1 MKTRVSLFFG
11 MFAVMALSNAIV
23 PVLPSY
29 TDSSAAQA
37 AIYSAYFLGAFVST
51 LPAGIL
57 SDRYGRVPV
66 IRTGLAITAASGFLL
81 SVLVLPVP
89 VIVARILEGIGTG
102 FFVAAAMS
110 YVNSLSDHEQM
121 SGYLMASLNAG
132 LVIGLVCAG
141 WLAANLPNRASGILV
156 FSALVIIPVIASL
169 FIKETGSVTREGNF
183 STILYLVTEFRWLW
197 YSAVILIGITGVVT
211 SLYPKFSGYTP
222 DSVGN
227 WISIMSIA
235 TIAGVLAASRLS
247 LPPVSTIRWSAIL
260 IVISV
265 MVSYYSPLG
274 FVILGICAGVVMIAQ
289 MSFLAGVRDHQGG
302 AMGLYSTSTY
312 LGMAALPFI
321 TGLIADSSG
330 FFISFCAT
338 AFFALTVFFT
348 IGRCDCRL
356 HRAD

>member
-1 MKTRVSLFFG
+1 
-11 MFAVMALSNAIV
+11 
-23 PVLPSY
+23 
-29 TDSSAAQA
+29 
-37 AIYSAYFLGAFVST
+37 
-51 LPAGIL
+51 
-57 SDRYGRVPV
+57 
-66 IRTGLAITAASGFLL
+66 
-81 SVLVLPVP
+81 
-89 VIVARILEGIGTG
+89 
-102 FFVAAAMS
+102 
-110 YVNSLSDHEQM
+110 
-121 SGYLMASLNAG
+121 MASLNAG

-141 WLAANLPNRASGILV
+141 WLAAHLPNPASGILV
-156 FSALVIIPVIASL
+156 FSALVIIPVFASF
-169 FIKETGSVTREGNF
+169 FIRETGSVTREGNF
-183 STILYLVTEFRWLW
+183 ATILYLVQEFRWLW

-235 TIAGVLAASRLS
+235 TIAGVLVASRLS
-247 LPPVSTIRWSAIL
+247 LPPVITIRWSAIL
-260 IVISV
+260 IMISV

-289 MSFLAGVRDHQGG
+289 ISFLAGVRDHQGG
-302 AMGLYSTSTY
+302 AMGLYSTTTY

-338 AFFALTVFFT
+338 AFFSLTVFFT

>member
-57 SDRYGRVPV
+57 ADSYGRVPV
-66 IRTGLAITAASGFLL
+66 IRTGLVITAASGFLL

-89 VIVARILEGIGTG
+89 VIVARVLEGIGTG

-132 LVIGLVCAG
+132 LVIGLVFSG
-141 WLAANLPNRASGILV
+141 WLAANYPNPASGILV
-156 FSALVIIPVIASL
+156 FSALVIIPVIVSL

-183 STILYLVTEFRWLW
+183 ATILYLVSEFRWLW

-235 TIAGVLAASRLS
+235 TIAGVLVASRLS
-247 LPPVSTIRWSAIL
+247 LPPVITIRWSAIL
-260 IVISV
+260 IVLSI

-289 MSFLAGVRDHQGG
+289 MSFLAGVRDHQGS
-302 AMGLYSTSTY
+302 AMGLYSTTTY
-312 LGMAALPFI
+312 LGMAALPFV
-321 TGLIADSSG
+321 TGLIADALG
-330 FFISFCAT
+330 FFYAFCAT

-348 IGRCDCRL
+348 IGRCECRL
-356 HRAD
+356 HKAD

>member
-1 MKTRVSLFFG
+1 

-23 PVLPSY
+23 PVLPVY
-29 TDSSAAQA
+29 TDSSAVQA
-37 AIYSAYFLGAFVST
+37 AIYSAYFLGAFIST

-66 IRTGLAITAASGFLL
+66 IRTGLAITVTSGFLL

-89 VIVARILEGIGTG
+89 VIVARILEGVGAG

-110 YVNSLSDHEQM
+110 YVNSLSDHEKM

-141 WLAANLPNRASGILV
+141 WLAANFPSPASGIFL
-156 FSALVIIPVIASL
+156 FSALVIIPLMGSL
-169 FIKETGSVTREGNF
+169 FIEEKGSVSHAGNF
-183 STILYLVTEFRWLW
+183 ATVQYLVTEFRWLW
-197 YSAVILIGITGVVT
+197 YSSVILIGITGVVT

-235 TIAGVLAASRLS
+235 TIAGVLVASRLS
-247 LPPVSTIRWSAIL
+247 LPPVNTIRWSAIL
-260 IVISV
+260 MVIGV
-265 MVSYYSPLG
+265 ILSYYSPLF
-274 FVILGICAGVVMIAQ
+274 FVIIGICAGVVMIAQ
-289 MSFLAGVRDHQGG
+289 MSFLAGVKDHQGG
-302 AMGLYSTSTY
+302 AMGLYSTTTY
-312 LGMAALPFI
+312 LGMSALPFV
-321 TGLIADSSG
+321 TGLIADASG
-330 FFISFCAT
+330 FFYAFCAT

-348 IGRCDCRL
+348 IGRCECTL
-356 HRAD
+356 HRVE

>member
-1 MKTRVSLFFG
+1 

-23 PVLPSY
+23 PVLPVY
-29 TDSSAAQA
+29 TDSSAVQA
-37 AIYSAYFLGAFVST
+37 AIYSAYFLGAFIST

-66 IRTGLAITAASGFLL
+66 IRTGLAITVTSGFLL

-89 VIVARILEGIGTG
+89 VIVARILEGVGAG

-110 YVNSLSDHEQM
+110 YVNSLSDHEKM

-141 WLAANLPNRASGILV
+141 WLAANFPSPASGIFL
-156 FSALVIIPVIASL
+156 FSALVIIPLMGSL
-169 FIKETGSVTREGNF
+169 FIEEKGSVSHAGNF
-183 STILYLVTEFRWLW
+183 ATVQDLVTEFRWLW
-197 YSAVILIGITGVVT
+197 YSSVILIGITGVVT

-235 TIAGVLAASRLS
+235 TIAGVLVASRLS
-247 LPPVSTIRWSAIL
+247 LPPVNTIRWSAIL
-260 IVISV
+260 MVIGV
-265 MVSYYSPLG
+265 ILSYYSPLF
-274 FVILGICAGVVMIAQ
+274 FVIIGICAGVVMIAQ
-289 MSFLAGVRDHQGG
+289 MSFLAGVKDHQGG
-302 AMGLYSTSTY
+302 AMGLYSTTTY
-312 LGMAALPFI
+312 LGMSALPFV
-321 TGLIADSSG
+321 TGLIADASG
-330 FFISFCAT
+330 FFYAFCAT

-348 IGRCDCRL
+348 IGRCECTL
-356 HRAD
+356 HRVE